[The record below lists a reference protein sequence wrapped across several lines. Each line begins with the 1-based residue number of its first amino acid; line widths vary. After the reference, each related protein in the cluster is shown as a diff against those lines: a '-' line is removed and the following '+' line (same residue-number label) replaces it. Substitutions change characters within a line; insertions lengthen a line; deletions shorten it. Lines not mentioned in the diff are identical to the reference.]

1 MTKEE
6 FKPLVYKMK
15 TAFVRDGF
23 FEDVGQ
29 IDLWYEMLRD
39 LKPKYAAEAVD
50 NYIRQNRY
58 QPTIADIREEYKVIV
73 DDIKAKTA
81 NIREIIDAQLSYY
94 PNVDKGKETWDLIA
108 VLLNKHG
115 GDWAEKTRYAKV
127 LADKIFDHVRHC
139 EETDEPLEPDVKDYL
154 RTLL

>member
-1 MTKEE
+1 MTPSE
-6 FKPLVYKMK
+6 FEVIAFDLKKAYK
-15 TAFVRDGF
+15 RDGF
-23 FEDVGQ
+23 LSSDEDM
-29 IDLWYEMLRD
+29 DFWYRMLKD

-73 DDIKAKTA
+73 DDVKAKTN
-81 NIREIIDAQLSYY
+81 NIREIIDVQLSYY

-139 EETDEPLEPDVKDYL
+139 EETGEQLEPDVKDYL

>member
-1 MTKEE
+1 MTAEE
-6 FKPLVYKMK
+6 FANLVKK
-15 TAFVRDGF
+15 LKSAFVRDNF
-23 FEDVGQ
+23 FEDPDQ

-73 DDIKAKTA
+73 DDIKAKTN
-81 NIREIIDAQLSYY
+81 NIREIIDVQLSYY

-108 VLLNKHG
+108 VLLNEHG
-115 GDWAEKTRYAKV
+115 GDWEEKTRYAKV

-139 EETDEPLEPDVKDYL
+139 EETGEPLEPDVKDYL